1 MPDNTNPLTQLSDGL
16 AEAVEVASRS
26 TVLVSARRRFPASGV
41 AWSSD
46 GKRLTQAAQ
55 TYEMRREALRTA
67 LCEHGFETVG
77 RSGFNLWLPVAEE
90 TPVVQALAASGWAV
104 AAGERFRIKSAPGIR
119 ITVSTLEPEEAKRLA
134 SDIAG
139 AIAEPVRLCAV

>member
-1 MPDNTNPLTQLSDGL
+1 MIVSSRWVSHILQRIAHAILSD
-16 AEAVEVASRS
+16 
-26 TVLVSARRRFPASGV
+26 TCAR
-41 AWSSD
+41 
-46 GKRLTQAAQ
+46 KRLTQAAQ
-55 TYEMRREALRTA
+55 TYVSRREALREQ
-67 LCEHGFETVG
+67 LREHKLEVFG
-77 RSGFNLWLPVAEE
+77 RSGFNLWLPVPEE

-139 AIAEPVRLCAV
+139 AVAEPVRLCAV